1 MAQDLPNG
9 FTGFSQRRP
18 NGFVSASAAMGT
30 PRYVGAQPPAGN
42 AANKGAYEAATAAF
56 SSGAEGAFQYAR
68 DHARPDGEPA
78 QFDPDKLRLIPDVD
92 RRWSWTEID
101 LNAIRHNTS
110 AVKQRIDNGVRL
122 MAVVKADG
130 YGHGAVR
137 CAKTALNSGADY
149 LGVATVNEAIE
160 LREALVNAPILVL
173 SQPPETAIPLLLAY
187 KVMPS
192 VYTSE
197 FAIQYAEAADAFGV
211 RAPYHLAVNTGM
223 NRIGVRHD
231 EVVEFMG
238 QVSFH
243 RALDLVGTFTHF
255 ATADSAETLDF
266 QIQVKRFIEA
276 VTALRTA
283 GVNPGIVHAANSAAA
298 IRYPDVQFDM
308 VRLGIA
314 MYGLHPSGVTRPM
327 IDLHPAMSVHARI
340 TDVRTVP
347 MSEGVSYGM
356 NYRSPGSVKICTVP
370 VGYADGL
377 RRGLSGRT
385 DVILKG
391 QRCHQ
396 VGNICMDQCMFE
408 VDLRVY
414 GSRRRLDPMIGDEV
428 LLVGREGDSVITLD
442 DMANTLGTINYELRV
457 QLAHAARVRV
467 GKGIRM
473 TKPHIPLDEIRA
485 QVEGCRKCPLADGRT
500 QTVFGVGNPEARVM
514 IIGEAPGK
522 NEDLQGEPFVGAAG
536 KYLNELLAVAGLV
549 REDVFIANV
558 LKCRPPGNR
567 DPRPEEIE
575 LCTPYLREQ
584 TRTIDPEFLVTLGN
598 FSTKF
603 ILKTDIGI
611 TRLHGTVQRAGKFKV
626 FPIFHPAAALYDG
639 SKREALENDFATLG
653 ELLRASEAER
663 AAEAAAKAAEPP
675 HVEQPPLL

>member
-308 VRLGIA
+308 VR
-314 MYGLHPSGVTRPM
+314 
-327 IDLHPAMSVHARI
+327 
-340 TDVRTVP
+340 TVP

-442 DMANTLGTINYELRV
+442 DMANTLGTINYELACGFSLRMPRV
-457 QLAHAARVRV
+457 YV
-467 GKGIRM
+467 
-473 TKPHIPLDEIRA
+473 
-485 QVEGCRKCPLADGRT
+485 
-500 QTVFGVGNPEARVM
+500 
-514 IIGEAPGK
+514 
-522 NEDLQGEPFVGAAG
+522 
-536 KYLNELLAVAGLV
+536 
-549 REDVFIANV
+549 
-558 LKCRPPGNR
+558 
-567 DPRPEEIE
+567 
-575 LCTPYLREQ
+575 
-584 TRTIDPEFLVTLGN
+584 
-598 FSTKF
+598 
-603 ILKTDIGI
+603 
-611 TRLHGTVQRAGKFKV
+611 
-626 FPIFHPAAALYDG
+626 
-639 SKREALENDFATLG
+639 
-653 ELLRASEAER
+653 
-663 AAEAAAKAAEPP
+663 
-675 HVEQPPLL
+675 